1 MRVIRLHSI
10 DLQGT
15 IRQDDFSATLRQS
28 ILTILSL
35 TLLRMVATLVV
46 VSGGSTV
53 ANWRL
58 RLRDLLITLITK
70 SMPVYDTSLSFFRV
84 SSRVRD
90 AGAVKQQGVA
100 TCTHGTHLRT
110 CKSRG

>member
-1 MRVIRLHSI
+1 MRVIRLHFI
-10 DLQGT
+10 HDLQGT

-90 AGAVKQQGVA
+90 AGTVKQQGRSYLYA
-100 TCTHGTHLRT
+100 RYAPAYL
-110 CKSRG
+110 

>member
-46 VSGGSTV
+46 VSGGSTKV
-53 ANWRL
+53 KVRY
-58 RLRDLLITLITK
+58 K
-70 SMPVYDTSLSFFRV
+70 SEKGKEKRK
-84 SSRVRD
+84 RRI
-90 AGAVKQQGVA
+90 
-100 TCTHGTHLRT
+100 R
-110 CKSRG
+110 

>member
-10 DLQGT
+10 HDLQGT
-15 IRQDDFSATLRQS
+15 IPQDDFSATLRQS

-58 RLRDLLITLITK
+58 RLQDLLITLITK

-90 AGAVKQQGVA
+90 AGAVKQQGRSYLYA
-100 TCTHGTHLRT
+100 RYAPAYL
-110 CKSRG
+110 

>member
-10 DLQGT
+10 HDLQGT

-46 VSGGSTV
+46 VS
-53 ANWRL
+53 
-58 RLRDLLITLITK
+58 
-70 SMPVYDTSLSFFRV
+70 
-84 SSRVRD
+84 
-90 AGAVKQQGVA
+90 
-100 TCTHGTHLRT
+100 
-110 CKSRG
+110 

>member
-10 DLQGT
+10 HDLQGT

-46 VSGGSTV
+46 VSGGSTKV
-53 ANWRL
+53 KVRY
-58 RLRDLLITLITK
+58 K
-70 SMPVYDTSLSFFRV
+70 SEKGKEKRK
-84 SSRVRD
+84 RRI
-90 AGAVKQQGVA
+90 
-100 TCTHGTHLRT
+100 R
-110 CKSRG
+110 

>member
-10 DLQGT
+10 HVLQGT

-46 VSGGSTV
+46 VSGGSTKV
-53 ANWRL
+53 KVRY
-58 RLRDLLITLITK
+58 K
-70 SMPVYDTSLSFFRV
+70 SEKGKEKRK
-84 SSRVRD
+84 RRI
-90 AGAVKQQGVA
+90 
-100 TCTHGTHLRT
+100 R
-110 CKSRG
+110 